1 MTSHHYTETATPD
14 ATKRYAS
21 DLNDREF
28 ALIAPHVA
36 QKAGS
41 GKKRTVD
48 IREVLN
54 ASFYRIRTGCQWRM
68 LPSDFPAWYHV
79 WYYYRT
85 WRNDGTLERIN
96 TILRREVRSKAGCDR
111 EPSVGIMDS
120 QSVEATEM
128 GGEKGFDP
136 RKQVQGRKRHLLTDT
151 LGLILFVVVC
161 AACIADSD
169 GAEYIF
175 HETEGRFPRLHTV
188 LVDQGYKSWLVEFAK
203 RWFGIIVEVVMRS
216 PEQREFVVQP
226 QRWKIEHTFGWLD
239 WSRILSKEYERTT
252 ESSESNIYLASI
264 RLMLRRLGIPTN
276 CDNLLN
282 LSDTC
287 SISGA
292 NLLLRSGCVACAMH
306 ALRPE
311 HAIHIAG
318 LRSYLQSRH
327 SQPVDIC
334 GQQPAR
340 CPLGWTGAG

>member
-54 ASFYRIRTGCQWRM
+54 AIFYRIRTGCQWRM

-96 TILRREVRSKAGCDR
+96 TILRREVRSKAGRDP

-136 RKQVQGRKRHLLTDT
+136 YKQVKGRKRHLLTDT

-203 RWFGIIVEVVMRS
+203 RWFGIIVEVVTRS
-216 PEQREFVVQP
+216 PGQREFVVQP
-226 QRWKIEHTFGWLD
+226 QRWKIERTFGWLD

-252 ESSESNIYLASI
+252 ESSESNIYLAST
-264 RLMLRRLGIPTN
+264 RLMLRRLGIPT
-276 CDNLLN
+276 
-282 LSDTC
+282 
-287 SISGA
+287 I
-292 NLLLRSGCVACAMH
+292 
-306 ALRPE
+306 
-311 HAIHIAG
+311 
-318 LRSYLQSRH
+318 
-327 SQPVDIC
+327 
-334 GQQPAR
+334 
-340 CPLGWTGAG
+340 